1 MTAIDWPVRPV
12 LARPSTSLAFEVR
25 PKVTVAASEPAA
37 LAVKPTLPVLPARM
51 LAGEASASLP
61 LAVAATTSRL
71 SWKLASVVTVLVTP
85 TLAWAP
91 VRMLPSARVVFASV
105 ARARS

>member
-12 LARPSTSLAFEVR
+12 SARSATPLAFEVR
-25 PKVTVAASEPAA
+25 PSETVAASEPAA
-37 LAVKPTLPVLPARM
+37 LAVKPTLPVLPARRF
-51 LAGEASASLP
+51 AGLVSVSLP

-85 TLAWAP
+85 TLA
-91 VRMLPSARVVFASV
+91 
-105 ARARS
+105 